1 MEKIRYAV
9 ISAASTDNTVVA
21 AVTGQCIRVLAYV
34 LVVTG
39 AATARFESGTAGTAL
54 TGQMPF
60 AANGGVAAPY
70 NEQGH
75 FQTLSG
81 GLLNLELSANA
92 AHGHLTYVLV
102 PG

>member
-1 MEKIRYAV
+1 MEKLRYAV

-21 AVTGQCIRVLAYV
+21 AVTGQCIRVLAYT

-60 AANGGVAAPY
+60 AANGGVSAPY
-70 NEQGH
+70 NPQGH

>member
-21 AVTGQCIRVLAYV
+21 AVTGQCIRVLAYT

-39 AATARFESGTAGTAL
+39 AATARFESAASGTAL

-60 AANGGVAAPY
+60 AANGGVSAPY
-70 NEQGH
+70 NPQGH
-75 FQTLSG
+75 FQALSG
-81 GLLNLELSANA
+81 QLLNLELSANA